1 MEERNETNSY
11 GGFLFPRDSIP
22 VEVPDLR
29 IGDEDTWVVVDA
41 SNGQRQVI
49 VALPRSGAD
58 FARGDAPFVFVQAWR
73 LTSEPSDRQL
83 EAAMVRSVV
92 PLGATEVTTG
102 PALDIP
108 VDGAWELECALPLQ
122 GGIWSGSLVWLR
134 STVQG
139 IDMVF
144 AVGAAFEDP
153 QDTQRVRACVGR
165 VVADISQLCKE
176 SIG

>member
-1 MEERNETNSY
+1 MEKPNDTNSY

-22 VEVPDLR
+22 VEVPELR
-29 IGDEDTWVVVDA
+29 IDDEGTWVASDA
-41 SNGQRQVI
+41 SGGQRKVI
-49 VALPRSGAD
+49 VALPRSAANRETGV
-58 FARGDAPFVFVQAWR
+58 PFVFVQARR

-108 VDGAWELECALPLQ
+108 IDGVWGLECALPLQ

-139 IDMVF
+139 MDMVF
-144 AVGAAFEDP
+144 AVGAAFETP
-153 QDTQRVRACVGR
+153 QDAHRVRACVR
-165 VVADISQLCKE
+165 RILAEISQL
-176 SIG
+176 